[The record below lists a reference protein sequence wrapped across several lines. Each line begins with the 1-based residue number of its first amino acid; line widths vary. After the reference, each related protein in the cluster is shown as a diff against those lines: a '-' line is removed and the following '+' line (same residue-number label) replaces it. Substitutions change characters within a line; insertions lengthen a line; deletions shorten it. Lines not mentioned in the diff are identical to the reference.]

1 MKKLLLTTTALVGM
15 TGAAFADV
23 SFSGSAYVNYKADGD
38 DSVFDSDAALTA
50 TMTNSGA
57 YSAAVGI
64 GVGEAANA
72 PTATVTV
79 TTPMATIIVDETG
92 DMNDASTTYG
102 SIGSMA
108 GVGSTENAAVETS
121 IAVSLGDISASF
133 TSDLNL
139 DSDNSSFGASG
150 SMAGMSF
157 TFGSKNE
164 DMGLSLSG
172 SALGGTVSVA
182 FEEVGDDSN
191 SGVSIAVP
199 VSGST
204 VTLTADDTGG
214 DDSWS
219 ASVTT
224 DVNGASVIVGTDDAG
239 DTTVDVSAPIAGGAT
254 LVADYT
260 TDGDVG
266 SEYGVSYDL
275 GGGATFLLSHSD
287 RAASDDYGLGTNL
300 KLSFTF

>member
-1 MKKLLLTTTALVGM
+1 M
-15 TGAAFADV
+15 TGVAIADV
-23 SFSGSAYVNYKADGD
+23 SFSGSAHVNYLADGD
-38 DSVFDSDAALTA
+38 DSVLSSDAALTA
-50 TMTNSGA
+50 TMTNGGA

-64 GVGEAANA
+64 GVGEVANA
-72 PTATVTV
+72 PTQTVTV
-79 TTPMATIIVDETG
+79 TTPMATIIVDQTG
-92 DMNDASTTYG
+92 DMNEASTTYA

-108 GVGSTENAAVETS
+108 GVGTTENAAIETS

-164 DMGLSLSG
+164 DMGISLSG
-172 SALGGTVSVA
+172 NALGGSVSVA
-182 FEEVGDDSN
+182 FEEVGTDSN

-199 VSGST
+199 MSGST
-204 VTLTADDTGG
+204 VTLTADDTAG

-219 ASVTT
+219 ASVAT
-224 DVNGASVIVGTDDAG
+224 DVNGATVSVGTDDEG

-287 RAASDDYGLGTNL
+287 RAAADDYDLGTNL